1 MRDEKF
7 PSEVRIL
14 PVRLLLA
21 RPRALNFKREPSSS
35 RILPSSLLST
45 TLSSL
50 SSEQCEIGRD
60 LSLKGIVAKIKN
72 SQAE

>member
-7 PSEVRIL
+7 PSEARIL

-35 RILPSSLLST
+35 GILPSSLLST

-50 SSEQCEIGRD
+50 SSEQCVRLVGTFP
-60 LSLKGIVAKIKN
+60 
-72 SQAE
+72 